1 MAGQNK
7 IMSLIESGISVVTG
21 YVLTVLVQC
30 YLYPLFGIFI
40 PVSDALMISVLV
52 VAIAFVKNFGVRR
65 LFNYLYLK
73 GVS

>member
-7 IMSLIESGISVVTG
+7 IMSLIESAISVVTG

-40 PVSDALMISVLV
+40 PVRDALMISVLV

-73 GVS
+73 GAS